1 MVCPWPI
8 GNGVSVA
15 PYGCKSKGKNL
26 DRGSDRSALIT
37 LAERSVPCLV
47 RLSMSL
53 SQSDFSNKAPLG
65 KIVDVPF

>member
-8 GNGVSVA
+8 GSGVSVA
-15 PYGCKSKGKNL
+15 PYGCESKGKNL
-26 DRGSDRSALIT
+26 ARGNACNALMT

-65 KIVDVPF
+65 KTVDVPF